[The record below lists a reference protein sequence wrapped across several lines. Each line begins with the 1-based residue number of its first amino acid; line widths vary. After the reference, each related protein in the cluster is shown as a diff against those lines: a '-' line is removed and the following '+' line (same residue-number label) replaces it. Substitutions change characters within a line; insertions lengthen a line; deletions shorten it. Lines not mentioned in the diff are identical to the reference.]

1 MDYSLLL
8 ITERNPDFK
17 EKEERQSSISALAG
31 SGSENAE
38 QENQLKRK
46 LSGIPEEAHEDLED
60 SKSFVNNENPKER
73 TR

>member
-17 EKEERQSSISALAG
+17 EKEERHSSMSALAG

-46 LSGIPEEAHEDLED
+46 LSGIPEEVHED
-60 SKSFVNNENPKER
+60 
-73 TR
+73 